1 MFRRIPLVPVIGRA
15 PLWGGKAQG
24 EGQRQRLRDCGKS
37 SHGMARRTPPP
48 SLSRLLLLL
57 WLAAVWPEGVRCA
70 ASMSGGPDGGA
81 WLPQAGPALSSTA
94 ARRDSARTPLSAG
107 SAFQWAP
114 PRVLGH
120 GAREGLLPRAGITV
134 NRPRH
139 AFRLGVSREAS
150 GMPATVLRQANR
162 NLGPGGEGPFKNLE
176 QTLLLVKVCLTA

>member
-15 PLWGGKAQG
+15 PGGKG

-94 ARRDSARTPLSAG
+94 ARRDSARAPLSAG

-114 PRVLGH
+114 QQVLGH

>member
-1 MFRRIPLVPVIGRA
+1 MTNIYIAGSPR
-15 PLWGGKAQG
+15 K
-24 EGQRQRLRDCGKS
+24 
-37 SHGMARRTPPP
+37 GMVRRTPAP

-70 ASMSGGPDGGA
+70 ASMSGGPDGGT
-81 WLPQAGPALSSTA
+81 WLPQAGPALGSAA

-107 SAFQWAP
+107 CAFQWAP

-134 NRPRH
+134 DRPRH
-139 AFRLGVSREAS
+139 AFRLGVSRETS